1 MSYAMH
7 AVSMLLQDEFV
18 SLLSKLPDDYF
29 KLEESKKSSV
39 WDSILREL
47 NHGEKDLDKLAS
59 LATVWL

>member
-7 AVSMLLQDEFV
+7 AVSMLLQEGFV
-18 SLLSKLPDDYF
+18 DLLKKLPDDYF
-29 KLEESKKSSV
+29 KLEESKRNAV
-39 WDSILREL
+39 WQSILSEL

>member
-1 MSYAMH
+1 
-7 AVSMLLQDEFV
+7 MLLQDEFV

-29 KLEESKKSSV
+29 KLEETKKNSV